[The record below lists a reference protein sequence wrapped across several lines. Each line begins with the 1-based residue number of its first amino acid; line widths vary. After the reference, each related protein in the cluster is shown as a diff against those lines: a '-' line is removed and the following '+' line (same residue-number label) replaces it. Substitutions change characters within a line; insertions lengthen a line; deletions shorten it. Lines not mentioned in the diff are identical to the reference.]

1 MLEDTLLSQPI
12 PYPLSL
18 HFIML
23 DTVGE
28 LLEAIPLPYVRQ
40 YIEQTAITPF
50 ERAALL
56 ALFDRAVMLAL
67 LDTMEINR

>member
-1 MLEDTLLSQPI
+1 MIEDTLLSQRI

-18 HFIML
+18 HFKAL

-28 LLEAIPLPYVRQ
+28 LLEAIPLAYVRQ
-40 YIEQTAITPF
+40 CIEQTAITPL

-56 ALFDRAVMLAL
+56 ALVE
-67 LDTMEINR
+67 TMEINQ

>member
-1 MLEDTLLSQPI
+1 MLKNAILNQRI

-18 HFIML
+18 HFKAL

-28 LLEAIPLPYVRQ
+28 LLEAIPLAYVRQ
-40 YIEQTAITPF
+40 CIEQTAITPL

-56 ALFDRAVMLAL
+56 ALIETTEASQ
-67 LDTMEINR
+67 